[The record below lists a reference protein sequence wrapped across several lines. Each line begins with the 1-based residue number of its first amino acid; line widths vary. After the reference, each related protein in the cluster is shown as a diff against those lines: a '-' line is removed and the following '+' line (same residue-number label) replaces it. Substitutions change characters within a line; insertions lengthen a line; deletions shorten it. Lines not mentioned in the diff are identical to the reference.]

1 VDQQPLAGSY
11 RKVHVPHQMLPARGI
26 ITELYRKRGDDMPLV
41 LGHWRGHFLLIL
53 NPWPA
58 YSKL

>member
-26 ITELYRKRGDDMPLV
+26 ITEFYRKRGDDMPLV